1 MEAADTTARAAEAVM
16 EGQEEEEEVAERT
29 YRGEPFLYS

>member
-1 MEAADTTARAAEAVM
+1 MEAADTTAEAEEAVM
-16 EGQEEEEEVAERT
+16 EEQEEVAERT